1 MRFVTLADGRQF
13 EIYRCGAAD
22 GVLWIGLVGK
32 TVAEA
37 EDIFADKDATQTI
50 VSGYAFPGF
59 EATFEGYTEWLLA
72 RTEEKGV
79 LVAMRKE
86 QSNATN

>member
-22 GVLWIGLVGK
+22 GVLWVGLVGK
-32 TVAEA
+32 SIAEA
-37 EDIFADKDATQTI
+37 EEIFADKSATQTI
-50 VSGYAFPGF
+50 VSEYSFGGF
-59 EATFEGYTEWLLA
+59 ESTFTGYTEWLLA

-86 QSNATN
+86 KSNATN